1 MNCAGIKLGK
11 GRKDWA
17 DSIGNYLC
25 SGKLKKLDP
34 DSNYVAQHL
43 KGHVFQRF
51 FGGIVIGVPG

>member
-1 MNCAGIKLGK
+1 LNCAGIKLGK

-43 KGHVFQRF
+43 
-51 FGGIVIGVPG
+51 